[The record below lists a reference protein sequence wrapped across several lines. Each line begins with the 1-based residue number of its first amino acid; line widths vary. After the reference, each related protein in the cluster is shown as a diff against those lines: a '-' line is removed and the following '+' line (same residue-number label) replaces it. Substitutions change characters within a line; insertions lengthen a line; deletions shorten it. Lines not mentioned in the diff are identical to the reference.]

1 MKARLTIVVLGLLLC
16 AAFGCNS
23 RSDEQAAAVPSEPA
37 AATPDEPAAEAP
49 APQKPLEL
57 SDANFDETIKSGVTL
72 VDFWATWC
80 GPCRTQG
87 PIVEK
92 VAEAYT
98 GKVKVGKLDVDKNGG
113 TARRFGVQAIPTLII
128 FKGGEKVKQFVGVQ
142 SEKTLK
148 AALDEQL

>member
-1 MKARLTIVVLGLLLC
+1 MNAKTAVAVLAVLLC
-16 AAFGCNS
+16 AAPGCNS
-23 RSDEQAAAVPSEPA
+23 QTGEQAATVPGG
-37 AATPDEPAAEAP
+37 
-49 APQKPLEL
+49 QKPLEL
-57 SDANFDETIKSGVTL
+57 TDANFDETIKSGVTL

-98 GKVKVGKLDVDKNGG
+98 GKVKVGKLDVDRNGG

-128 FKGGEKVKQFVGVQ
+128 FKDGKNVKQFVGVQ
-142 SEKTLK
+142 SEAKLK
-148 AALDEQL
+148 AAIDEQL